1 MALEGGKRYIDAI
14 LPGEQFRGGDDPK
27 ATGGDTPIVRLDKNK
42 TVAGGDTGG
51 DPNTG
56 QAAVAAAGTTH
67 NLGSLNG
74 VFYTD
79 ATTSKPTFQNYLQ
92 GSNTASDI
100 VAFITD
106 DPNQIYEVRSNNSGA
121 SAQTDVGNTAEISY
135 SAGAS
140 PNYVSRTTLDDSTLA
155 TATQQLKI
163 VGVSRDADNDDLTS
177 ANVVWRVVINEHFFG
192 ATTGI

>member
-1 MALEGGKRYIDAI
+1 MANSSS
-14 LPGEQFRGGDDPK
+14 
-27 ATGGDTPIVRLDKNK
+27 TGFGLKPLKKVGQNYD
-42 TVAGGDTGG
+42 AGGLGEYPVAASATAIYAQDLVAMA
-51 DPNTG
+51 NTG
-56 QAAVAAAGTTH
+56 TAAVAAAGTTH

-92 GSNTASDI
+92 GSNAATDI

-163 VGVSRDADNDDLTS
+163 VGVSRDPDNSDLTS

-192 ATTGI
+192 ATTGV